1 MIGGIDLRNR
11 SIWDTDTSDDTGYS
25 GNESSNSIWGDSDSS
40 YDSYNTSSD
49 YGSHDYDNYN
59 SSNYSYDE
67 YGKDDSYSSYS
78 NDTHSDSYGE
88 SNRRTSGWKKFEDLP
103 TETHSSRRKSN
114 FSLKDVPLAVWIF
127 MGVVAMVAV
136 IVAIVMNNGSAIRE
150 LNNGIENVAAAII
163 AYLVYVGI
171 VWLVFY
177 FTFGRRMHWRTRSIF
192 LGIICLLVLLCNIF
206 PSLGLLLIVLCILLV
221 LLYKIF
227 RP

>member
-136 IVAIVMNNGSAIRE
+136 IVANDA
-150 LNNGIENVAAAII
+150 
-163 AYLVYVGI
+163 
-171 VWLVFY
+171 
-177 FTFGRRMHWRTRSIF
+177 
-192 LGIICLLVLLCNIF
+192 
-206 PSLGLLLIVLCILLV
+206 
-221 LLYKIF
+221 
-227 RP
+227 

>member
-1 MIGGIDLRNR
+1 M
-11 SIWDTDTSDDTGYS
+11 
-25 GNESSNSIWGDSDSS
+25 
-40 YDSYNTSSD
+40 
-49 YGSHDYDNYN
+49 
-59 SSNYSYDE
+59 
-67 YGKDDSYSSYS
+67 
-78 NDTHSDSYGE
+78 
-88 SNRRTSGWKKFEDLP
+88 
-103 TETHSSRRKSN
+103 
-114 FSLKDVPLAVWIF
+114 KDVPLAVWIF

-177 FTFGRRMHWRTRSIF
+177 FTFGRRMHWRTRSVF